1 MKTLDY
7 FCYPYCGVGTLE
19 FHSLHN
25 YNMETGSTPA
35 ISGIVMEVSVR
46 ARVSVN
52 CIHVWFNILLVR
64 VMLIIEYN
72 GLLLWNKTLELLELQ
87 EYVDHSSTLY
97 KFYVLGEKVFYAVKK
112 STPNADI
119 LMKLS
124 ESNGLKPLVFD
135 RCVFYCFCFPLP
147 FLAMVL

>member
-1 MKTLDY
+1 MKTLEY
-7 FCYPYCGVGTLE
+7 FCYPYCGISTLE
-19 FHSLHN
+19 FLFLL
-25 YNMETGSTPA
+25 ETGLTPT
-35 ISGIVMEVSVR
+35 ICDIVMGVSVKC
-46 ARVSVN
+46 V
-52 CIHVWFNILLVR
+52 HVWVNILYGR
-64 VMLIIEYN
+64 VMLILGYN
-72 GLLLWNKTLELLELQ
+72 GLLLGNETLKLLELQ

-135 RCVFYCFCFPLP
+135 RYVFSASVLLLP
-147 FLAMVL
+147 F